1 MIDIRASVDDFYEGI
16 HSYETKIEEVRKLEN
31 TSIEERMSFINEY
44 IEMKNVYRQRITE
57 LEQCSF
63 FIDMLHD
70 MIYEAED
77 TKYYDTIETIDK
89 NNYVYVGI
97 EVGIPTVDMIK
108 E

>member
-1 MIDIRASVDDFYEGI
+1 M
-16 HSYETKIEEVRKLEN
+16 
-31 TSIEERMSFINEY
+31 
-44 IEMKNVYRQRITE
+44 EMKNECRQRITE
-57 LEQCSF
+57 LERCGF
-63 FIDMLHD
+63 FIDILHD
-70 MIYEAED
+70 IIYEAED